1 MEVASSLAARKDDA
15 GSRGR
20 IMDRSHPAQ
29 GLRHIGDG
37 AIFQGHEFPKLV
49 GVEFGLADLRIT
61 A

>member
-1 MEVASSLAARKDDA
+1 
-15 GSRGR
+15 
-20 IMDRSHPAQ
+20 MDRSHPAQ